1 MKGIT
6 PIIATILLLLI
17 VIAIIGFAF
26 GIFQRIATTAG
37 QGGETQVRETTRQL
51 STLIRIDNAQG
62 TALSI
67 RNIGTTTIDSAT
79 LAVYVNT
86 LARTCLAG
94 WSPASIA
101 AGAFATCT
109 LSAACNSGEVVRI
122 TSPGGEASYTCT

>member
-37 QGGETQVRETTRQL
+37 QGSETQVRETTQQL

-62 TALSI
+62 TAVTI
-67 RNIGTTTIDSAT
+67 RNIGTTTINSTT
-79 LAVYVNT
+79 LAIYVNT
-86 LARTCLAG
+86 VARTCIGG
-94 WSPASIA
+94 WSPASIVPSA
-101 AGAFATCT
+101 IASCT
-109 LSAACNSGEVVRI
+109 LSAACNPGETVRI
-122 TSPGGEASYTCT
+122 TSPGSEASYTCT